1 MTSVLQVTPGTQIIK
16 VFLNELQ
23 LIYNIALFSGIQHS
37 DSDILQIIFHSRL
50 LQYTEYNS
58 RCFCS
63 VAKSGPTLC
72 DPMDCR
78 MPGSPVLHDYY
89 SLWGCK
95 ESDATEQLTLS
106 HFSLFHIHK
115 YKHIFILL
123 INLLKC
129 DNDL

>member
-37 DSDILQIIFHSRL
+37 DSDTLQIIFHSRL

>member
-23 LIYNIALFSGIQHS
+23 LIYNISLFSGIQHS
-37 DSDILQIIFHSRL
+37 DSDTLQIIFHSRL